1 MPTYT
6 VDGPDGTTYEIEGPA
21 GATDEEVIAAV
32 QQELAKERRAELDKR
47 IEDAYNVPSPTI
59 SVIVVRSASSTE
71 TMAGSS
77 ALLIICK
84 SEYLSK
90 PAVWFKALTGSSQ
103 VS

>member
-1 MPTYT
+1 MTRSKS
-6 VDGPDGTTYEIEGPA
+6 GK
-21 GATDEEVIAAV
+21 
-32 QQELAKERRAELDKR
+32 LC
-47 IEDAYNVPSPTI
+47 NVPSPTI

-103 VS
+103 VSWEISDFNE